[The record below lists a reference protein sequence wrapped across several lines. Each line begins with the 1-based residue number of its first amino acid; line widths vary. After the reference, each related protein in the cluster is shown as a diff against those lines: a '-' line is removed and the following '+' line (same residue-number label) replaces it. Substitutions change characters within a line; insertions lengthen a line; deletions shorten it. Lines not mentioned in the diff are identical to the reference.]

1 MEFKNNFTI
10 WCHFEK
16 DNWELSGYRKCC
28 KIKNAQ
34 DFWEIYNNWDKLG
47 GILSKQYFFMK
58 NDITPRWEDENN
70 RFGGCW
76 SIKLNIDEAP
86 IIWEKLSML
95 LVVDELSSKQDD
107 INGISI
113 CLKKGDKVVI
123 KIWNKSKKQ
132 SKIEYLNKIIF
143 EDYQPEIIY
152 IANNPQK

>member
-1 MEFKNNFTI
+1 MEFKNYFTL

-16 DNWELSGYRKCC
+16 DNWSLSGFRKCYQ
-28 KIKNAQ
+28 INNAQ
-34 DFWEIYNNWDKLG
+34 DFWELYNNWDKLN
-47 GILSKQYFFMK
+47 GIFYKQYFLMK

-70 RFGGCW
+70 RDGGCW
-76 SIKLNIDEAP
+76 SIKLNINEAP

-95 LVVDELSSKQDD
+95 LVVDELSSVKDD

-132 SKIEYLNKIIF
+132 STIENLNKILF
-143 EDYQPEIIY
+143 EEYNPEIIY